1 MQSPYSVTKSSILE
15 NKISLKDNE
24 EGNNFEYERILLR
37 PHAFLTSTLLVLM
50 ESNPPGIVKMLYSK
64 NFNT

>member
-24 EGNNFEYERILLR
+24 EGNKSEYERIVTIHRSLKKSLGQ
-37 PHAFLTSTLLVLM
+37 HVLI
-50 ESNPPGIVKMLYSK
+50 SFCLI
-64 NFNT
+64 

>member
-24 EGNNFEYERILLR
+24 EGNNFEHDRI
-37 PHAFLTSTLLVLM
+37 FTSHQSLQKSLGQNVLI
-50 ESNPPGIVKMLYSK
+50 SFCLI
-64 NFNT
+64 